1 MSNWRKVFQG
11 LIILAILF
19 GTLGAIVCLGQ
30 ASAQVVTHP
39 TSVGYMSDSGI
50 ASNTGLAAD
59 SGQVF
64 WAKSVAWNHPV
75 KKGRDV
81 RRSVAWN

>member
-19 GTLGAIVCLGQ
+19 SMLGAI
-30 ASAQVVTHP
+30 A
-39 TSVGYMSDSGI
+39 YMAPG
-50 ASNTGLAAD
+50 
-59 SGQVF
+59 SGQGMTQPASVLIKGDTGNSYH
-64 WAKSVAWNHPV
+64 AGLTADTGEVCRTSVAWNHPV

>member
-1 MSNWRKVFQG
+1 

-19 GTLGAIVCLGQ
+19 GMLGATACLAPGTGQ
-30 ASAQVVTHP
+30 GVAHPASVV
-39 TSVGYMSDSGI
+39 MMADSGN
-50 ASNTGLAAD
+50 SSYSGLTAD

-64 WAKSVAWNHPV
+64 WASVAWNRGV
-75 KKGRDV
+75 RNNRDV

>member
-19 GTLGAIVCLGQ
+19 GMLGAIACLVTGTGQ
-30 ASAQVVTHP
+30 GVTHP
-39 TSVGYMSDSGI
+39 APVVFTGDSGNS
-50 ASNTGLAAD
+50 SNIGLTAD

-64 WAKSVAWNHPV
+64 WASVAWN
-75 KKGRDV
+75 RST